1 MSDYDKEVKKNEKRN
16 EKFLEEFENY
26 LREKNLSS
34 KTISNH
40 LSNVDFYLNNYLVY
54 YDVIKME
61 DGVSELG
68 GFLGDWFI
76 RKCMWSTESTVRST
90 AASIKKFYQCMLEL
104 NHINEGDYKFLADT
118 IKEDLPN
125 WVKSVNKYNSFDE
138 DDFEEEDIWI

>member
-1 MSDYDKEVKKNEKRN
+1 
-16 EKFLEEFENY
+16 
-26 LREKNLSS
+26 
-34 KTISNH
+34 
-40 LSNVDFYLNNYLVY
+40 
-54 YDVIKME
+54 ME

-104 NHINEGDYKFLADT
+104 NHISEDDYKFVADT
-118 IKEDLPN
+118 IKEDLPD
-125 WVKSVNKYNSFDE
+125 WVKNVNKYNSFDE